1 MSSNSTITVLGILV
15 LVLYGLIKLL
25 DFLEIGI
32 DKYGSYLAFYVFLII
47 SSFILKRNYWKYI
60 YIL

>member
-47 SSFILKRNYWKYI
+47 SSFILKRNY
-60 YIL
+60 